1 MLGDFKVWVMKKRF
15 SLLWS
20 LLAMVVVCACSKS
33 GGSDYPDPEKAGLTF
48 QVTFDKTGME
58 GRAPQS
64 TAIPETSWSNIKQL
78 QFLLYNTSG
87 QVVYSTIVN
96 PTSALTTFT
105 YTDVPVGTGYTLVA
119 VANVKSSSDAI
130 TTYLDGGT
138 TPTEWTMWNVR
149 QKTLPNLVIEHKAGD
164 FPTFCSSKLTT
175 AGNTAYTEPSEIFMG
190 ASASFDV
197 TTGITTTV
205 PAIALKRE
213 VAMLRVRLNVKDS
226 ETDNLNTVDFT
237 KDASIMIY
245 RLPDNM
251 KVGAANAG
259 GVSATSTDANILA
272 VKDGTIFNTANPTSG
287 YDPKVILGG
296 NFTMWRDI
304 IVWPNNGG
312 RAVNGAS
319 TAEASTDRQYFIVVS
334 GRGATGHILANGD
347 EMAADGPVYWSG
359 LIKENFTPN
368 TIREV
373 NLTLRSGGTTD
384 VPTKPRE
391 EGGLTISVGT
401 PEAWSSNIVES
412 ALTL

>member
-1 MLGDFKVWVMKKRF
+1 MKKRF

-197 TTGITTTV
+197 TAGITTTV

-259 GVSATSTDANILA
+259 GVSSTSTDANILA

>member
-1 MLGDFKVWVMKKRF
+1 MKKRF

-259 GVSATSTDANILA
+259 GVSSTSTDANILA

-334 GRGATGHILANGD
+334 GRGATGHILAHGD

>member
-1 MLGDFKVWVMKKRF
+1 MKKRF

-138 TPTEWTMWNVR
+138 TPTEWTMGNVR

-259 GVSATSTDANILA
+259 GVSSTSTDANILA

>member
-1 MLGDFKVWVMKKRF
+1 MLGNFKEWVMKKRF

-259 GVSATSTDANILA
+259 GVSSTSTDANILA

-319 TAEASTDRQYFIVVS
+319 TAEASTDRQYLIVVS

>member
-1 MLGDFKVWVMKKRF
+1 MKKRF

-259 GVSATSTDANILA
+259 GVSSTSTDANILA

-384 VPTKPRE
+384 VPTKPKE

>member
-1 MLGDFKVWVMKKRF
+1 MLGNFKEWVMKKRF

-164 FPTFCSSKLTT
+164 FPTLCSSKLTT

-259 GVSATSTDANILA
+259 GVSSTSTDANILA

>member
-1 MLGDFKVWVMKKRF
+1 MKKRF

-197 TTGITTTV
+197 TAGITTTV

-251 KVGAANAG
+251 KIGAANAG
-259 GVSATSTDANILA
+259 GVSSTSTDANILA

-391 EGGLTISVGT
+391 DGGLTISVGT

>member
-1 MLGDFKVWVMKKRF
+1 MKKRF

-87 QVVYSTIVN
+87 QVIYSTIVN

-197 TTGITTTV
+197 TAGITTTV

-259 GVSATSTDANILA
+259 GVSSTSTDANILA

>member
-259 GVSATSTDANILA
+259 GVSSTSTDANILA

>member
-1 MLGDFKVWVMKKRF
+1 MKKRF

-64 TAIPETSWSNIKQL
+64 TAIPETSWANVKQL
-78 QFLLYNTSG
+78 QFFLYNASG

-259 GVSATSTDANILA
+259 GVSSTSTDANILA

>member
-1 MLGDFKVWVMKKRF
+1 MKKRF

-64 TAIPETSWSNIKQL
+64 TAIPETSWANVKQL

-259 GVSATSTDANILA
+259 GVSSTSTDANILA

>member
-1 MLGDFKVWVMKKRF
+1 MLGNFKEWVMKKRF

-226 ETDNLNTVDFT
+226 ETDTLNTVDFT

-259 GVSATSTDANILA
+259 GVSSTSTDANILA

>member
-1 MLGDFKVWVMKKRF
+1 MKKRF

-259 GVSATSTDANILA
+259 GVSSTSTDANILA

-347 EMAADGPVYWSG
+347 EMSTDGPVYWSG

-384 VPTKPRE
+384 VPTKPRA
-391 EGGLTISVGT
+391 EGGLTIGVSA

>member
-1 MLGDFKVWVMKKRF
+1 MKKRF

-259 GVSATSTDANILA
+259 GVSSTSTDANILA

-334 GRGATGHILANGD
+334 GRGKAGHILANGD
-347 EMAADGPVYWSG
+347 EMSTDGPVYWSG

-384 VPTKPRE
+384 VPTKPRA
-391 EGGLTISVGT
+391 EGGLTIGVSA

>member
-1 MLGDFKVWVMKKRF
+1 
-15 SLLWS
+15 
-20 LLAMVVVCACSKS
+20 MVVVCACSKS

-259 GVSATSTDANILA
+259 GVSSTSTDANILA

-401 PEAWSSNIVES
+401 PGGLE
-412 ALTL
+412 

>member
-1 MLGDFKVWVMKKRF
+1 MLGNFKEWVMKKRF

-164 FPTFCSSKLTT
+164 FPT
-175 AGNTAYTEPSEIFMG
+175 
-190 ASASFDV
+190 
-197 TTGITTTV
+197 
-205 PAIALKRE
+205 
-213 VAMLRVRLNVKDS
+213 
-226 ETDNLNTVDFT
+226 
-237 KDASIMIY
+237 
-245 RLPDNM
+245 
-251 KVGAANAG
+251 
-259 GVSATSTDANILA
+259 
-272 VKDGTIFNTANPTSG
+272 
-287 YDPKVILGG
+287 
-296 NFTMWRDI
+296 
-304 IVWPNNGG
+304 
-312 RAVNGAS
+312 
-319 TAEASTDRQYFIVVS
+319 
-334 GRGATGHILANGD
+334 
-347 EMAADGPVYWSG
+347 
-359 LIKENFTPN
+359 
-368 TIREV
+368 
-373 NLTLRSGGTTD
+373 
-384 VPTKPRE
+384 
-391 EGGLTISVGT
+391 
-401 PEAWSSNIVES
+401 
-412 ALTL
+412 

>member
-1 MLGDFKVWVMKKRF
+1 M
-15 SLLWS
+15 
-20 LLAMVVVCACSKS
+20 LAMVVVCACSKS

-259 GVSATSTDANILA
+259 GVSSTSTDANILA

>member
-1 MLGDFKVWVMKKRF
+1 MKKKI
-15 SLLWS
+15 SLLWP
-20 LLAMVVVCACSKS
+20 LLAMVVVCACSKN

-64 TAIPETSWSNIKQL
+64 TAIPETSWSYIKQL

-259 GVSATSTDANILA
+259 GVSSTSTDANILA

>member
-1 MLGDFKVWVMKKRF
+1 MKKRF

-259 GVSATSTDANILA
+259 GVSSTSTDAIILA

>member
-1 MLGDFKVWVMKKRF
+1 MKKRF

-105 YTDVPVGTGYTLVA
+105 YTDVPVVTGYTLVA

-259 GVSATSTDANILA
+259 GVSSTSTDANILA

>member
-1 MLGDFKVWVMKKRF
+1 MKKRF

-20 LLAMVVVCACSKS
+20 LLAMVVVWACSKS

-259 GVSATSTDANILA
+259 GVSSTSTDANILA

>member
-1 MLGDFKVWVMKKRF
+1 MKKRF

-48 QVTFDKTGME
+48 QVTFDKTGMQ

-259 GVSATSTDANILA
+259 GVSSTSTDANILA

>member
-1 MLGDFKVWVMKKRF
+1 MLGNFKEWVMKKRF

-259 GVSATSTDANILA
+259 GVSSTSTDANILA

-334 GRGATGHILANGD
+334 GRGATGHIWANGD

>member
-1 MLGDFKVWVMKKRF
+1 MKKRF

-259 GVSATSTDANILA
+259 GVSSTSTDANILA

-347 EMAADGPVYWSG
+347 EMAADGPGYWSG

>member
-1 MLGDFKVWVMKKRF
+1 MKKRF

-20 LLAMVVVCACSKS
+20 LLAMVVVCACSKT

-259 GVSATSTDANILA
+259 GVSSTSTDANILA

>member
-1 MLGDFKVWVMKKRF
+1 MKKRF

-87 QVVYSTIVN
+87 QVIYSTIVN

-197 TTGITTTV
+197 TAGITTTV

-213 VAMLRVRLNVKDS
+213 VAMLRVRLNVMDS

-259 GVSATSTDANILA
+259 GVSSTSTDANILA

>member
-1 MLGDFKVWVMKKRF
+1 MKKRF

-130 TTYLDGGT
+130 TTYIDGAT

-149 QKTLPNLVIEHKAGD
+149 QKTLSNLVIEHKAGD

-259 GVSATSTDANILA
+259 GVSSTSTDDNILA

>member
-1 MLGDFKVWVMKKRF
+1 MLGNFKEWVMKKRF

-33 GGSDYPDPEKAGLTF
+33 GGSDYLDPEKAGLTF

-64 TAIPETSWSNIKQL
+64 TAIPETSWANVKQL
-78 QFLLYNTSG
+78 QFLLYNASG

-96 PTSALTTFT
+96 PSSALTTFT
-105 YTDVPVGTGYTLVA
+105 YVDVPVGTGYTLVA
-119 VANVKSSSDAI
+119 VANVKSSSDAV
-130 TTYLDGGT
+130 TTYIDGGT

-149 QKTLPNLVIEHKAGD
+149 QKTIPNLLVEHKASA
-164 FPTFCSSKLTT
+164 FPTFCSAKLTT

-190 ASASFDV
+190 AATSIDV
-197 TTGITTTV
+197 TAGVTTPV

-213 VAMLRVRLNVKDS
+213 VAMMRVRLNVKDS
-226 ETDNLNTVDFT
+226 ETDNENTVDFT

-245 RLPDNM
+245 RLPENM
-251 KVGAANAG
+251 KVGATTAG
-259 GVSATSTDANILA
+259 GVSATSIDANILTI
-272 VKDGTIFNTANPTSG
+272 KDGTVFNTSNPTSG
-287 YDPKVILGG
+287 YDPKVVLGG
-296 NFTMWRDI
+296 NFTMWRDV

-312 RAVNGAS
+312 RTINGAS
-319 TAEASTDRQYFIVVS
+319 TAEASVDRQYFIVVS
-334 GRGATGHILANGD
+334 GRGKAGHILASGD
-347 EMAADGPVYWSG
+347 EMLTEGPVYWSG
-359 LIKENFTPN
+359 LIKQNFTPN

-373 NLTLRSGGTTD
+373 NLTLRSGGTTE
-384 VPTKPRE
+384 VPTKPRD
-391 EGGLTISVGT
+391 EGGLTIDVAA

>member
-1 MLGDFKVWVMKKRF
+1 MKKRF

-20 LLAMVVVCACSKS
+20 LLAKEEVCACSKS

-259 GVSATSTDANILA
+259 GVSSTSTDANILA

>member
-1 MLGDFKVWVMKKRF
+1 MLGNFKEWVMKKRF

-259 GVSATSTDANILA
+259 GVSSTSTDANILA

-391 EGGLTISVGT
+391 EGGL
-401 PEAWSSNIVES
+401 
-412 ALTL
+412 

>member
-1 MLGDFKVWVMKKRF
+1 MLGNFKEWVMKKRF

-259 GVSATSTDANILA
+259 GVSSTSTDANILA

-319 TAEASTDRQYFIVVS
+319 TAEAPTDRQYFIVVS

>member
-1 MLGDFKVWVMKKRF
+1 MKKKF
-15 SLLWS
+15 SLLWP
-20 LLAMVVVCACSKS
+20 LLAMVVVCACSKN

-64 TAIPETSWSNIKQL
+64 TAIPETSWANIKQL
-78 QFLLYNTSG
+78 QFLLYNSSG

-259 GVSATSTDANILA
+259 GVSSTSTDANILA

>member
-1 MLGDFKVWVMKKRF
+1 MLGNFKVWVMKKRF

-259 GVSATSTDANILA
+259 GVSSTSTDANILA

>member
-1 MLGDFKVWVMKKRF
+1 MLGNFKEWVMKKRF
-15 SLLWS
+15 SLLCS

-259 GVSATSTDANILA
+259 GVSSTSTDANILA

>member
-1 MLGDFKVWVMKKRF
+1 MKKRF

-259 GVSATSTDANILA
+259 GVSSTSTDANILA

-304 IVWPNNGG
+304 IVWPHNGG